1 MRKVQAVTA
10 KQIAQRIHL
19 LRVQNRVGPRQ
30 RGVRQRYPH
39 LIEVQYGSL
48 LVGYV
53 DRIRAALQP
62 LIDLL
67 PQLAHTVNERRDAHE
82 SDRVAGIIDDVRR
95 RVLSREQMS
104 VVVAA
109 YARRIAEHQRAEFAR
124 AVKAALGVDIALLG
138 VEMSARAARLADF
151 TAENV
156 SLIRSLTTTPLDEV
170 ERLIVRAF
178 AAGDRHEDI
187 AKEIEHRF
195 NVARSRAR
203 LIARD
208 QVGKLNAQVGRDA
221 NKSIGLNQFR
231 WRSVRDKSVRPQHQE
246 WDRKSK
252 IAPFSYDGTDGYRPP
267 ELPGEAV
274 QCRCYDEA
282 VFDAILAEVDA
293 LEPKRRRA

>member
-1 MRKVQAVTA
+1 MTVKEVAR
-10 KQIAQRIHL
+10 RIHM
-19 LRVQNRVGPRQ
+19 LRLQSRVAPRR

-39 LIEVQYGSL
+39 LIEVQYASL

-53 DRIRAALQP
+53 DRIESTLRP
-62 LIDLL
+62 LMDQL
-67 PQLAHTVNERRDAHE
+67 PQLTSSVRVRHDAHE
-82 SDRVAGIIDDVRR
+82 SDRVAAIIDDVRR
-95 RVLSREQMS
+95 RVLSREQLS
-104 VVVAA
+104 VVVSA
-109 YARRIAEHQRAEFAR
+109 YARRIGAHVQGEFAR
-124 AVKAALGVDIALLG
+124 QVKAALGVDIALLG
-138 VEMSARAARLADF
+138 VDVQTSAARLADF

-187 AKEIEHRF
+187 AKEIGQRF

-231 WRSVRDKSVRPQHQE
+231 WRSVRDKAVRPQHAD

-252 IAPFSYDGTDGYRPP
+252 DAPFSYDGTQGYRPP
-267 ELPGEAV
+267 ELPGQAV

-282 VFDAILAEVDA
+282 VFDDIIDEVED
-293 LEPKRRRA
+293 LEPKKRRR

>member
-1 MRKVQAVTA
+1 MTP
-10 KQIAQRIHL
+10 KQLAQRIHL
-19 LRVQNRVGPRQ
+19 LRLQNRVSPRR

-39 LIEVQYGSL
+39 LIEVQYASL

-53 DRIRAALQP
+53 DRIRAALQS

-67 PQLAHTVNERRDAHE
+67 PQLVHTVSARRDAHE
-82 SDRVAGIIDDVRR
+82 SDRIAAIIDDVRR
-95 RVLSREQMS
+95 RVLSREQLQLIVS
-104 VVVAA
+104 A
-109 YARRIAEHQRAEFAR
+109 YGRRVAEHQRGEFAR
-124 AVKAALGVDIALLG
+124 AVKAGLGVDVELLG
-138 VEMSARAARLADF
+138 ADLQVRAARLADF

-170 ERLIVRAF
+170 ERVILRGFV
-178 AAGDRHEDI
+178 AGDRHETI
-187 AKEIEHRF
+187 AKEIEQRF

-221 NKSIGLNQFR
+221 NKALGLNQFR
-231 WRSVRDKSVRPQHQE
+231 WRSLRDNAVRPQHAE
-246 WDRKSK
+246 WDRKSH
-252 IAPFSYDGTDGYRPP
+252 IAPFSYDGTQGYRPP

-282 VFDAILAEVDA
+282 VFDSIYAELDAIKL
-293 LEPKRRRA
+293 